1 MEKTVKLL
9 TLYLVVSLSLLA
21 CKPKQAATDSA
32 DSENPVN
39 KESVVPQDVLVQ
51 IKTEPCFGECPVYTL
66 TIYQDSTI
74 EYFGRMFVKK
84 KGEYRGVAEPHHMEE
99 VKSTL
104 QNSGFFNLDE
114 LYDDESLTDLPTTTI
129 MVRLGDRNHKVRGRY
144 GEPSEFVTL
153 SNFLFEFIDELP
165 LSYIEK
171 E

>member
-1 MEKTVKLL
+1 MIKTVKLL
-9 TLYLVVSLSLLA
+9 TLCVVVSLSVFA
-21 CKPKQAATDSA
+21 CKSKQAATDSA
-32 DSENPVN
+32 DSANSEN

-66 TIYQDSTI
+66 TVYQDSTI
-74 EYFGRMFVKK
+74 EYSGRMFVIK
-84 KGEYRGVAEPHHMEE
+84 KGEYKGVAEAHHMEE
-99 VKSTL
+99 LKSTL
-104 QNSGFFNLDE
+104 KNSGFFKLDE
-114 LYDDESLTDLPTTTI
+114 VYDDEALTDLPTTTI

-144 GEPSEFVTL
+144 GEPQEFITL